1 MWHEDAC
8 SPAAAAAAAGGGN
21 VCMYV
26 AYVLYSECHN
36 RVRHWRQS
44 VLLTTSTCTLSETR
58 GGSPTSCL
66 LFICIFMD
74 ELIIRMIFKQRCLPD
89 GFLGWL
95 HILVYTY

>member
-36 RVRHWRQS
+36 SPSLAAVCSSNNLHMH
-44 VLLTTSTCTLSETR
+44 SEWDK
-58 GGSPTSCL
+58 GGL
-66 LFICIFMD
+66 AHLMFAFY
-74 ELIIRMIFKQRCLPD
+74 LHFY
-89 GFLGWL
+89 GW
-95 HILVYTY
+95 VNN

>member
-36 RVRHWRQS
+36 SPSLAAVCSSNNLHMH
-44 VLLTTSTCTLSETR
+44 SE
-58 GGSPTSCL
+58 
-66 LFICIFMD
+66 
-74 ELIIRMIFKQRCLPD
+74 
-89 GFLGWL
+89 
-95 HILVYTY
+95 